1 MNIWG
6 IISAVASIV
15 GFVAGIILLIKLFK
29 KEGALKGILG
39 LLCFIYLIIWGWM
52 NHKALNM
59 TKLMI
64 VYSAAL
70 MLGWVSGYF
79 TFLETFEAITKG
91 TPPQVATQ
99 GLPSQ
104 PGPKEVPKAAPQP
117 SRDSKAM
124 PGQKDAAIDAQ
135 LDLKGFGQIGEQKF
149 PLVPS
154 TP

>member
-1 MNIWG
+1 MNIWA
-6 IISAVASIV
+6 IISSLAGIV

-39 LLCFIYLIIWGWM
+39 LLCFIYLIVWGWM

-70 MLGWVSGYF
+70 ILCWVSSYF

-91 TPPQVATQ
+91 GSPQVATQ

-117 SRDSKAM
+117 SQDSKAM
-124 PGQKDAAIDAQ
+124 PRQKDAAIDLQ
-135 LDLKGFGQIGEQKF
+135 LGLKGFGQIGEQRF
-149 PLVPS
+149 PLVPP